1 MQSRIGEKM
10 SLKELIFDLI
20 GVQVNSEN
28 LAEMRRDPRPFVESE
43 EEAQALE
50 ELLFLLEKT
59 EESEELT

>member
-1 MQSRIGEKM
+1 M

-20 GVQVNSEN
+20 GLQVNSEN
-28 LAEMRRDPRPFVESE
+28 LAEMRRDPRAFVESE

>member
-1 MQSRIGEKM
+1 M

-28 LAEMRRDPRPFVESE
+28 LAEMRRDPRAFVENK

>member
-1 MQSRIGEKM
+1 M

-28 LAEMRRDPRPFVESE
+28 LAEMRRDPRAFVENE